1 MHPKDPQNMVAN
13 GSGGWLCSPGPI
25 AKGVASALG
34 LSGHTLHSWSR
45 EGHDCMLQVLRKL
58 EDQPLP
64 LAYMI
69 SGLVTT
75 LVGRF
80 GSVPLSDAM
89 SDARWSTDADIL
101 KQGIESFSPAEDE
114 RA

>member
-1 MHPKDPQNMVAN
+1 MVAN
-13 GSGGWLCSPGPI
+13 GLGGWPCSPGPI
-25 AKGVASALG
+25 AKGRIGTWIVWT
-34 LSGHTLHSWSR
+34 HPLHSWSG
-45 EGHDCMLQVLRKL
+45 EAHDCMLQVLRKL

-80 GSVPLSDAM
+80 GSVPLSDA
-89 SDARWSTDADIL
+89 RWSTDADIL

>member
-1 MHPKDPQNMVAN
+1 MVAN
-13 GSGGWLCSPGPI
+13 GLGGWACSPGPI
-25 AKGVASALG
+25 AKGRIGTWIVWT
-34 LSGHTLHSWSR
+34 HPLHSWSG
-45 EGHDCMLQVLRKL
+45 EAHDCMLQVLRKL

-80 GSVPLSDAM
+80 GSVPLSDALVGL
-89 SDARWSTDADIL
+89 RCTDADSL
-101 KQGIESFSPAEDE
+101 KQGIELLPS
-114 RA
+114 RG

>member
-1 MHPKDPQNMVAN
+1 
-13 GSGGWLCSPGPI
+13 
-25 AKGVASALG
+25 
-34 LSGHTLHSWSR
+34 
-45 EGHDCMLQVLRKL
+45 MLQVLRKL

-75 LVGRF
+75 LVGHF
-80 GSVPLSDAM
+80 GSVPRAGVPLSA
-89 SDARWSTDADIL
+89 ARWSTDADIL

>member
-1 MHPKDPQNMVAN
+1 MVAN
-13 GSGGWLCSPGPI
+13 GSAVGHGSPGPI
-25 AKGVASALG
+25 AKGRIGTWIVWT
-34 LSGHTLHSWSR
+34 HPLHSWSG
-45 EGHDCMLQVLRKL
+45 EAHDCMLQVLRKL

-80 GSVPLSDAM
+80 AVGAALCTLTLVGLRMQTS
-89 SDARWSTDADIL
+89 
-101 KQGIESFSPAEDE
+101 
-114 RA
+114 

>member
-13 GSGGWLCSPGPI
+13 GSGGWPCSPGPI

-75 LVGRF
+75 LVGHF
-80 GSVPLSDAM
+80 GSVPL

>member
-1 MHPKDPQNMVAN
+1 MVAN
-13 GSGGWLCSPGPI
+13 GLGGWPCSPGPI

-64 LAYMI
+64 LPYVI

-75 LVGRF
+75 LVERF
-80 GSVPLSDAM
+80 GSVDGAALRRSLSLRM
-89 SDARWSTDADIL
+89 QTS
-101 KQGIESFSPAEDE
+101 
-114 RA
+114 

>member
-1 MHPKDPQNMVAN
+1 
-13 GSGGWLCSPGPI
+13 
-25 AKGVASALG
+25 
-34 LSGHTLHSWSR
+34 
-45 EGHDCMLQVLRKL
+45 MLQVLRKL

-75 LVGRF
+75 LVGHF
-80 GSVPLSDAM
+80 GLVPL